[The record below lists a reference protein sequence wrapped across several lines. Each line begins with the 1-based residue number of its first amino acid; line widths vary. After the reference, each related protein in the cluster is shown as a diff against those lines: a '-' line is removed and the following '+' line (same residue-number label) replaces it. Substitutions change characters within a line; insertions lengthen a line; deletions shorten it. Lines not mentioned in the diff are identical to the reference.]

1 MKIRILRTAIK
12 GFTLIELLIVVAI
25 IAILAAIAVPN
36 FLEAQTR
43 AKVSRNKAD
52 MRTLVTATETYHVDY
67 NKYPIPSN
75 ADGSFMGDPVASSE
89 DWFET
94 KTAISLTTPIAYIS
108 SRCGDIFATKGSTEA
123 QNFHYT
129 SITYLDIRQNNNP
142 SHNWRSV
149 FRNYYR
155 ELKGIDPPSVIAYYY
170 LGFGPDK
177 KHNINAPHS
186 GPVTEPHEHS
196 EGAIYDPTNGTVSS
210 GDVHYIGPGIG
221 FL

>member
-1 MKIRILRTAIK
+1 MYGKSHDRNAA
-12 GFTLIELLIVVAI
+12 FTLIELLIVVAI

-36 FLEAQTR
+36 LLEAQTR

-67 NKYPIPSN
+67 SKYPIPSN
-75 ADGSFMGDPVASSE
+75 ADGSYMGDPVSSTE
-89 DWFET
+89 EWFET

-108 SRCGDIFATKGSTEA
+108 SRYGDIFATRGSVEA

-142 SHNWRSV
+142 AHNWRSV
-149 FRNYYR
+149 YRKYYR
-155 ELKGIDPPSVIAYYY
+155 ELKGIDPPSAIQYFY

-196 EGAIYDPTNGTVSS
+196 DGAIYDPTNGTVSS
-210 GDVHYIGPGIG
+210 GDIHYMGPAVG

>member
-1 MKIRILRTAIK
+1 MAPASRNIQS

-43 AKVSRNKAD
+43 AKISRNKAD
-52 MRTLVTATETYHVDY
+52 MRALVTATETYHVDY
-67 NKYPIPSN
+67 SKYPIPSK
-75 ADGSFMGDPVASSE
+75 ADGSYMGDPVTASD

-108 SRCGDIFATKGSTEA
+108 SRFGDVFAKRGSDEA
-123 QNFHYT
+123 QNFHYM
-129 SITYLDIRQNNNP
+129 SMTYLDIRQNNNP
-142 SHNWRSV
+142 SHNWKAV

-155 ELKGIDPPSVIAYYY
+155 ELKGTTPPSIIQYFY

-186 GPVTEPHEHS
+186 GPVEEEHEHS
-196 EGAIYDPTNGTVSS
+196 AGAIYDPTNGTVSS
-210 GDVHYIGPGIG
+210 GDVHYMGPGIG

>member
-1 MKIRILRTAIK
+1 MSTSLQSVERA
-12 GFTLIELLIVVAI
+12 FTLIELLIVVAI

-43 AKVSRNKAD
+43 AKLSRNKAD
-52 MRTLVTATETYHVDY
+52 IRTLITATETYHVDY
-67 NKYPIPSN
+67 GKYPIPSN
-75 ADGSFMGDPVASSE
+75 ADGSLMSNPFGSAE

-94 KTAISLTTPIAYIS
+94 KTAISLTTPIAYIN
-108 SRCGDIFATKGSTEA
+108 RRVGDVFAASGTEEA
-123 QNFHYT
+123 KNFHYT
-129 SITYLDIRQNNNP
+129 SSTYLDIRQNGDP
-142 SHNWRSV
+142 AENWSAI
-149 FRNYYR
+149 FQNYYR
-155 ELKGIDPPSVIAYYY
+155 ELKGIDPPSIIQYYY

-177 KHNINAPHS
+177 IHNIDEPHT

-196 EGAIYDPTNGTVSS
+196 EGAIYDPTNGTLSS